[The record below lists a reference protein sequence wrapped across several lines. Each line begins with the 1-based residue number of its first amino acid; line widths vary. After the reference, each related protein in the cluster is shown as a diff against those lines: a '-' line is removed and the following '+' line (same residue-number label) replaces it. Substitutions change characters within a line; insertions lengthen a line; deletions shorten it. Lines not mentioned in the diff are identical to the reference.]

1 MKKHLI
7 ALAALALTAGYA
19 SAQSSVTLFGVV
31 DVNLRSVK
39 TGSTRLSKMENDG
52 ISSSRLG
59 FRGEEDLGGGL
70 KAGFW
75 LEAPISADTGAG
87 NTTKFFNRRS
97 TVSLSSATLGEVR
110 LGRDNQTIW
119 NQAAAFDVFGTVGVA
134 TATQLFDRAGA
145 ALSTGTLDINRT
157 DNAISYFLP
166 GGLGGFYG
174 QLQFAAGEGDMTAT
188 NAGTKLNGTRVGF
201 KTGGFDAAVATS
213 YINTQATAVTSPN
226 GARWKQV
233 HAGASYDFT
242 VVKLFGQYITNK
254 STNPTPDAKQKVW
267 ELAASAPIGA
277 AGLVKFGY
285 AKSSDYKAATK
296 IGLGYQHNLSKRTAL
311 YANFGQIK
319 NKAATSTGV
328 ASNLVVKTAPAT
340 TAAEQKSTGYE
351 FGIRHNF

>member
-7 ALAALALTAGYA
+7 ALALLGLTASYA

-75 LEAPISADTGAG
+75 LEAPIAADTGNAG
-87 NTTKFFNRRS
+87 DTKTNKFFNRRS

-119 NQAAAFDVFGTVGVA
+119 NQATAFDVFGTVGVA
-134 TATQLFDRAGA
+134 TATQLIDKVGSGVADT
-145 ALSTGTLDINRT
+145 SRT

-174 QLQFAAGEGDMTAT
+174 QLQFATGESTTTTGS
-188 NAGTKLNGTRVGF
+188 KLNGTRVGF
-201 KTGGFDAAVATS
+201 KTGALDVAVATS
-213 YINTQATAVTSPN
+213 YINVPATTSAD

-233 HAGASYDFT
+233 HAGASYDFS
-242 VVKLFGQYITNK
+242 VVKLYGQYIVNKNTN
-254 STNPTPDAKQKVW
+254 TTPDGKQKVW
-267 ELAASAPIGA
+267 ELAASAPVGA

-328 ASNLVVKTAPAT
+328 ASDLVVKTAPAT

>member
-1 MKKHLI
+1 MKKTL
-7 ALAALALTAGYA
+7 LALGVLTAFAGAA
-19 SAQSSVTLFGVV
+19 SAQSSVTLFGVL
-31 DVNLRSVK
+31 DVNMRSVK
-39 TGSTRLSKMENDG
+39 TGATRLSKMENDG
-52 ISSSRLG
+52 ISSSRFG
-59 FRGEEDLGGGL
+59 IRGEEDLGNGL

-97 TVSLSSATLGEVR
+97 TVSLTSATLGEVR

-134 TATQLFDRAGA
+134 TAAQLIDKVG
-145 ALSTGTLDINRT
+145 SGVTDTTRT
-157 DNAISYFLP
+157 DNAVSYFLP
-166 GGLGGFYG
+166 GGLGGLYG
-174 QLQFAAGEGDMTAT
+174 QLQFAMGEGANKD
-188 NAGTKLNGTRVGF
+188 KLNGTRIGF

-213 YINTQATAVTSPN
+213 YVNVPAVASPN

-233 HAGASYDFT
+233 HAGASYDFS
-242 VVKLFGQYITNK
+242 VVKLYAQYIVNK
-254 STNPTPDAKQKVW
+254 NTDPTPDAKQKVW
-267 ELAASAPIGA
+267 ELAASAPVGA

-311 YANFGQIK
+311 YANYGQIK

-328 ASNLVVKTAPAT
+328 PADFVVKTAPAA
-340 TAAEQKSTGYE
+340 TAALQKSTGYE
-351 FGIRHNF
+351 IGIRHNF